1 MKKDVLISLYIQ
13 RLMLD
18 KGRNGFS
25 NPMPIYTMNE
35 FNHIN
40 NIGNVDRR
48 AYCEYIL
55 IVFSTTGNVPT
66 V

>member
-1 MKKDVLISLYIQ
+1 
-13 RLMLD
+13 MLD

-48 AYCEYIL
+48 AYSEYIL
-55 IVFSTTGNVPT
+55 IVFSPSGNLPT